1 MQYLVPAYSDRN
13 KPSRAEDEQI
23 CTMLAEDFLEMTRAM
38 LLLPSMLYMD
48 NVKKRGEITVS
59 TWFVE
64 MVSDFRLLL
73 NALDMKI
80 KEGDELER
88 ANIN

>member
-1 MQYLVPAYSDRN
+1 MQYLVRPYSDRN
-13 KPSRAEDEQI
+13 KPNRAEDYELRNI
-23 CTMLAEDFLEMTRAM
+23 SAEEFLDMTRAM
-38 LLLPSMLYMD
+38 LMLPSKLYID
-48 NVKKRGEITVS
+48 NVKMRREITVS
-59 TWFVE
+59 TWYLD

-88 ANIN
+88 TTV

>member
-1 MQYLVPAYSDRN
+1 MQYLVPPYSDRN
-13 KPSRAEDEQI
+13 KPNRAEDYELRNI
-23 CTMLAEDFLEMTRAM
+23 SAEEFLEMTRAM
-38 LLLPSMLYMD
+38 LMLPSRLYID
-48 NVKKRGEITVS
+48 NVKMRREITVS
-59 TWFVE
+59 SWYLD

-88 ANIN
+88 TTI

>member
-1 MQYLVPAYSDRN
+1 MQYLVPPYSDRN
-13 KPSRAEDEQI
+13 KPNRAEGYELRNI
-23 CTMLAEDFLEMTRAM
+23 SAEEFLEMTRAM
-38 LLLPSMLYMD
+38 LMLPSKLYID
-48 NVKKRGEITVS
+48 NVKMRREITVS
-59 TWFVE
+59 SWYLD

-88 ANIN
+88 TTI